1 MENSREARFWQQAK
15 DAKQVKCQL
24 CPRGCSLDDGERS
37 FCGVR
42 QNVSGRLHTL
52 NYGRSVHAAVETIET
67 EAVFHFRPGARI
79 LSLGNIGCMLKCSY
93 CQNWETSQI
102 VNLNQKN
109 VREYSS
115 ERVVEMSLAHGI
127 NILSWTYNDP
137 VVWQEFVVDTARLA
151 SSHGIKNLYK
161 SAAYIN
167 ENPFL
172 ELCDV
177 MDVFSISLKSMSND
191 FYLKNTK
198 GSLLPVLNAIKAAH
212 ASGKHLEISNLL
224 VTDLNDSEEDCRN
237 VARWVFDTVGPE
249 VPLHYVRFHPAWQY
263 NRVPRTPV
271 ERLMRARD
279 IAREEG
285 IVYCYIGNLYEAGVS
300 DTHCPSCG
308 NLLVERFGLTVHA
321 SGADNE
327 SRCKRCGRD
336 VPIKDLFGGKK
347 PGAESGV
354 VKAYPNKKVF
364 HWDKEYNGL
373 HLVTPENEH
382 EFAEIMVTHKPAG
395 DSESIR
401 LGQGIYRA
409 SISKSRPDE
418 TGVDISWGAKTDV
431 KIFGLLDRAHYP
443 VEFEGDL

>member
-1 MENSREARFWQQAK
+1 MKNSREARFWKQAEG
-15 DAKQVKCQL
+15 AKQVKCLL
-24 CPRGCSLDDGERS
+24 CPRGCRLSDSERG

-42 QNVSGRLHTL
+42 GNAGGRLHTL

-79 LSLGNIGCMLKCSY
+79 LSLGNIGCMLECSY

-102 VNLNQKN
+102 INLNQKN
-109 VREYSS
+109 VREYSPQ
-115 ERVVEMSLAHGI
+115 RVVDMALAHGI
-127 NILSWTYNDP
+127 NVLSWTYNDP
-137 VVWQEFVVDTARLA
+137 VVWQEFVMDTARLA

-167 ENPFL
+167 EEPFL
-172 ELCDV
+172 ELCEV
-177 MDVFSISLKSMSND
+177 MDIFSISLKSMSNE

-198 GSLLPVLNAIKAAH
+198 GSLQPVLKAIRAAH

-237 VARWVFDTVGPE
+237 VARWVVETVGHE

-263 NRVPRTPV
+263 NEVPRTPV
-271 ERLMRARD
+271 ARLMRARE

-308 NLLVERFGLTVHA
+308 NLLVERFGLTVRV
-321 SGADNE
+321 SGIANQGH
-327 SRCKRCGRD
+327 CTRCGRD
-336 VPIKDLFGGKK
+336 VSIKEPFAGQK
-347 PGAESGV
+347 PGAKNEIVNAYSNETV
-354 VKAYPNKKVF
+354 V
-364 HWDKEYNGL
+364 HWDKEVNGL
-373 HLVTPENEH
+373 HLVTPDNEH
-382 EFAEIMVTHKPAG
+382 DFTDILVTHKPAG
-395 DSESIR
+395 DSERIR
-401 LGQGIYRA
+401 LGRGIYRA

-418 TGVDISWGAKTDV
+418 TGVAISWGAKTEL
-431 KIFGLLDRAHYP
+431 KILGLLDRAHYP
-443 VEFEGDL
+443 VEFEGNH